1 VLRFPE
7 DTWPVIERMK
17 VRPLPIA
24 RELKV
29 GRPVWAVGNPG
40 SGGVEGTLYQAL
52 VKGDVSAIIMDKA
65 NAPVLFRFTAPVN
78 KGNSGG
84 PVLDS
89 AGRVVGIVSRGIMS
103 KNAMNFAVHYHKLNE
118 LTDLMAGRRKDANLI
133 SLDAHEIG
141 LIVDPVRNLPKDLDP
156 VVAKWAKTGFER
168 VKWLGRDSKSY
179 FVLPLQGDMPM
190 VVRKFKATKG
200 NTYSILAVSG
210 RISAVEISVKAPGVK
225 KPVYIRTG
233 EGTSKAKVAKS
244 EEFRE
249 DFVAEKD
256 GTYEVRFVRSRR
268 PEELKGSVPQDIA
281 VCACVVEQKALEWR
295 GDEPSE

>member
-1 VLRFPE
+1 
-7 DTWPVIERMK
+7 
-17 VRPLPIA
+17 
-24 RELKV
+24 LKV

-52 VKGDVSAIIMDKA
+52 VKGDVSAIVKDKA
-65 NAPVLFRFTAPVN
+65 GAPVLFRFTAPVN

-89 AGRVVGIVSRGIMS
+89 AGRVVGIVSRGIIG

-118 LTDLMAGRRKDANLI
+118 LTDLMAGRRKDANLV
-133 SLDAHEIG
+133 SLDAREIG
-141 LIVDPVRNLPKDLDP
+141 LIVDPLRNLPKNLDP
-156 VVAKWAKTGFER
+156 VVAKWATTGFER
-168 VKWLGRDSKSY
+168 MKWLGRDSNSY
-179 FVLPLQGDMPM
+179 FVLPLQGASPM

-210 RISAVEISVKAPGVK
+210 RISAVDISVKAPGVK
-225 KPVYIRTG
+225 KPVYIRSG
-233 EGTSKAKVAKS
+233 DGTSKAKVKKS

-268 PEELKGSVPQDIA
+268 IEEIKGSVPQDIA
-281 VCACVVEQKALEWR
+281 VCACVVEQKALKWR